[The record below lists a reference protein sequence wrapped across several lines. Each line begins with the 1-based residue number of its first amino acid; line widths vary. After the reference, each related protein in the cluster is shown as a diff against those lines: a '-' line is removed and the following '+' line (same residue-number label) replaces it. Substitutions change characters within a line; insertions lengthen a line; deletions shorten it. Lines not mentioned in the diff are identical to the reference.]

1 MKKSLIAAAAIT
13 AAVAGLSATSAQAGK
28 VHVDV
33 GVGLG
38 GGYWGPGPGY
48 GGYYPEPYPVYVEP
62 DYYPGG
68 SYGVSCG
75 EARWSVK
82 SAHFRNVQALKC
94 SGRTYVFTG
103 WKHGDKY
110 RIRVSRRDGDII
122 SVSAIY

>member
-38 GGYWGPGPGY
+38 GGYWGPAY
-48 GGYYPEPYPVYVEP
+48 GGYYAEPYPVYVEP
-62 DYYPGG
+62 DYYPERRW
-68 SYGVSCG
+68 GVSCG

-82 SAHFRNVQALKC
+82 SANFRNVKALDC
-94 SGRTYVFTG
+94 SGRTFTFTG